1 MNVIKQHTEKTR
13 AANMNNG
20 DRYGIAYD
28 EGFAVRLLN
37 MVITHCI
44 EIK

>member
-1 MNVIKQHTEKTR
+1 MNAIKLHTEKTR

-20 DRYGIAYD
+20 DRYGIASG

-37 MVITHCI
+37 MVIMHCT